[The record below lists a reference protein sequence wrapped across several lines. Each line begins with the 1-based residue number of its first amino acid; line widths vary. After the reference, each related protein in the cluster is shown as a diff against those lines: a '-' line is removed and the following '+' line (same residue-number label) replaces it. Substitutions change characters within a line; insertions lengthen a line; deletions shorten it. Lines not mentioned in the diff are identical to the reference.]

1 MDQLG
6 QQEHWALYAASH
18 VLLPATGELLVGP
31 TAMTQLPLPEPIHVI
46 TAHNPAGR
54 RQPDEHNE
62 RATRMLRARLA
73 DLAIDVLP
81 ADGCSPDGVWVEA
94 GFATAGLTREQ
105 ARGLAVD
112 YAQDAIFEI
121 TATEVLII
129 ATDTGAIVHRGSRRF
144 E

>member
-1 MDQLG
+1 MNTT
-6 QQEHWALYAASH
+6 S
-18 VLLPATGELLVGP
+18 
-31 TAMTQLPLPEPIHVI
+31 
-46 TAHNPAGR
+46 GR
-54 RQPDEHNE
+54 RECCAPVSP
-62 RATRMLRARLA
+62 TF
-73 DLAIDVLP
+73 AIDVLP

-105 ARGLAVD
+105 ARELAAD